1 PMLPLLLEQ
10 LHASADPILQTLPGM
25 RIERMTQAGELERL
39 APLLPDVEILGIRSR
54 TQVDREFLERAPRLK
69 AIGAYCTGTNNI
81 DLDAARDHGV
91 AVFNGPFSNTRS
103 GAELV
108 ISHAIALMRRIP
120 ERHQAARRCGWLKYS
135 HRSNEAPGEA
145 LGIVG

>member
-25 RIERMTQAGELERL
+25 RIERMNQAGELERL

-91 AVFNGPFSNTRS
+91 AVFNGPFRSEEHTSELQSRENLVCRLLLEKKNKKAYKSTNTTR
-103 GAELV
+103 
-108 ISHAIALMRRIP
+108 
-120 ERHQAARRCGWLKYS
+120 
-135 HRSNEAPGEA
+135 
-145 LGIVG
+145 